1 MLINES
7 ELIFVTESKLA
18 IVLGLATE
26 SELALRQGILIC
38 TQVTLKKPWALR
50 LDSRYFD
57 LKTSLLGN
65 GRREFEIVIL
75 RQREHF

>member
-7 ELIFVTESKLA
+7 ELVFVIESKLA
-18 IVLGLATE
+18 IVSGLAT
-26 SELALRQGILIC
+26 ELALRQGILIY

-50 LDSRYFD
+50 PDSRYFD

-75 RQREHF
+75 RQRELF